1 MSQRE
6 LFPRATSIMG
16 DVERAAYGANFKL
29 IIGVD
34 EAGRGPLAGPVH
46 VGAVVFE
53 EGFFL
58 DGEEDAWWRQL
69 DDSKKLTDKKREA
82 LYDLICEHALAS
94 CVVVS
99 DRETIDEINI
109 LNATKRAMSEAV
121 EQLREELEQQSRA
134 IDRVYI
140 DGNQYIETTLPQIAV
155 IKGDARSYHIAAA
168 SILAKVARDR
178 YMVEAHEDW
187 PEYGFDQHKGYG
199 TKAHREAIASHGPC
213 PLHRQSFAGVKEH
226 LEKLRE
232 A

>member
-6 LFPRATSIMG
+6 LFPRATSVMG
-16 DVERAAYGANFKL
+16 DVERAAQSASFKL

-58 DGEEDAWWRQL
+58 DGEEDVWWRQL

-99 DRETIDEINI
+99 DRETIDKVNI
-109 LNATKRAMSEAV
+109 LNATKQAMSEAV
-121 EQLREELEQQSRA
+121 VKLCEELAPRV
-134 IDRVYI
+134 IDQVYI
-140 DGNQYIETTLPQIAV
+140 DGNQYIETSLPQVAV
-155 IKGDARSYHIAAA
+155 IKGDGRSYHIAAA
-168 SILAKVARDR
+168 SILAKVSRDR
-178 YMVEAHEDW
+178 HMVEMHEAW
-187 PEYGFDQHKGYG
+187 PEYGFDRHKGYG
-199 TKAHREAIASHGPC
+199 TKAHREAIAEHGPC

-226 LEKLRE
+226 LKKLRE

>member
-1 MSQRE
+1 
-6 LFPRATSIMG
+6 MG
-16 DVERAAYGANFKL
+16 DVERAAQDASFKL

-58 DGEEDAWWRQL
+58 DGAEDAWWRQL
-69 DDSKKLTDKKREA
+69 DDSKKLTDKKREE
-82 LYDLICEHALAS
+82 LYDLIREHALAS

-109 LNATKRAMSEAV
+109 LNATKKAMSEAV
-121 EQLREELEQQSRA
+121 EQLCETLSADSRSV
-134 IDRVYI
+134 DRVYI
-140 DGNQYIETTLPQIAV
+140 DGNQYIETSLPQIAV
-155 IKGDARSYHIAAA
+155 IKGDGRSYHIAAA
-168 SILAKVARDR
+168 SILAKVSRDR
-178 YMVEAHEDW
+178 YMVEVHETW
-187 PEYGFDQHKGYG
+187 PEYGFDRHKGYG
-199 TKAHREAIASHGPC
+199 TKAHREAIAAHGPC

-226 LEKLRE
+226 LERLRE